1 MASIAR
7 EKNGH
12 RRILFV
18 APDGKRKTVRLGKVP
33 QRAAEAIKVKIDNL
47 VAAAV
52 SGCGWDNE
60 TARWVAD
67 LPDTLAGKIAGVGLI
82 DGRSAEATDTL
93 GEYLADYIAKH
104 APTVKPATVTTWKQ
118 CERLLLEH
126 FPADTP
132 LRDISEGRAI
142 EWRNYLKTRDHSRIK
157 RARKLEETTI
167 RKRCACARQF
177 FEQARRLRLIDG
189 NPFKSKRIPT
199 SLPKTQQKAFVG
211 PLVAGRILESL
222 PSVQWRLL
230 FALARWG
237 GLRVPS
243 EPTCLTWADV
253 DWESM
258 RLTVPSPKTEHH
270 EGHEKRIIPIFPE
283 IAGPLQD
290 AWDAANPG
298 DECVLPMLQGVSGAA
313 LRKPL
318 LAAIRVAGNEPWPK
332 LWKALRA
339 TRDTALRESYPVH
352 VVESWLGH
360 EDRVAKRNY
369 TQVTDDHFNRAAKSG
384 AESGALAA
392 QNQAQQAHAQSRTTT
407 QGRQL
412 DPCGATSYA
421 TSCDKSP
428 SRANSKGGDDRTRTC
443 TPFGT
448 RS

>member
-33 QRAAEAIKVKIDNL
+33 QRAAEAIKVKIENL

-230 FALARWG
+230 FALAR
-237 GLRVPS
+237 
-243 EPTCLTWADV
+243 
-253 DWESM
+253 
-258 RLTVPSPKTEHH
+258 
-270 EGHEKRIIPIFPE
+270 
-283 IAGPLQD
+283 
-290 AWDAANPG
+290 
-298 DECVLPMLQGVSGAA
+298 
-313 LRKPL
+313 
-318 LAAIRVAGNEPWPK
+318 
-332 LWKALRA
+332 
-339 TRDTALRESYPVH
+339 
-352 VVESWLGH
+352 
-360 EDRVAKRNY
+360 
-369 TQVTDDHFNRAAKSG
+369 
-384 AESGALAA
+384 
-392 QNQAQQAHAQSRTTT
+392 
-407 QGRQL
+407 
-412 DPCGATSYA
+412 
-421 TSCDKSP
+421 
-428 SRANSKGGDDRTRTC
+428 
-443 TPFGT
+443 
-448 RS
+448 